1 MTPEQAPKAGK
12 VRTTTQNNQDAKALS
27 ERRKLAHAAARW
39 AFENRKGSRAA
50 CASGLFGDPKVVTRN
65 IVEPLLRQL
74 KETGRIDDHRD
85 HHHQILTNAER
96 RKLADWIL
104 ACADGQEPKDRTQI
118 SVKVK
123 QMLKARHASNK
134 AKKYG
139 PGSVRL
145 TETEMNAA
153 ESKEPRLSQKFY
165 ERFYPWCR
173 AHGIAIEEGVE
184 RSQDQN
190 RAVKM
195 TEKTVQRH
203 FHGDF
208 GLEAELVDAGVMDS
222 ETKVIADPRRVLNS
236 DETPQPVDAPQKG
249 SRKKVAK
256 RQGRAVRK
264 ATTTSK
270 ENASINMA
278 WDLSGHLYGV
288 QLILKLKELHSQLV
302 TKGPPGAASFDG
314 QVDLARKQTRSCTF
328 SRTADGM
335 QTQQSFI
342 EYLEQLDCEIT
353 QHSDAAVAAGGE
365 PILRPVVLCLDNHAS
380 RYSSEVLLAA
390 SGQSPRLGI
399 RLFTEEPMT
408 SGFLQSLDQYAAL
421 ELNPLPTHYGLT
433 LPYTFIPPPS

>member
-1 MTPEQAPKAGK
+1 MPRRAGRS
-12 VRTTTQNNQDAKALS
+12 RTG
-27 ERRKLAHAAARW
+27 RVHAVCVC
-39 AFENRKGSRAA
+39 G
-50 CASGLFGDPKVVTRN
+50 SGLFGDPKVVTRN

-74 KETGRIDDHRD
+74 KETGKIDDHRD

-96 RKLADWIL
+96 RKLSYPLLDSRVRGWRRN
-104 ACADGQEPKDRTQI
+104 PRTARRF

-153 ESKEPRLSQKFY
+153 ESKEPRLSQNFF

-173 AHGIAIEEGVE
+173 AHGIAIDEGAE

-195 TEKTVQRH
+195 TEKTVRRH
-203 FHGDF
+203 FHGEF

-256 RQGRAVRK
+256 RQGQAVRK

-288 QLILKLKELHSQLV
+288 QLILKLKELHSQLPWSPHDV
-302 TKGPPGAASFDG
+302 GKPAV
-314 QVDLARKQTRSCTF
+314 QAR
-328 SRTADGM
+328 
-335 QTQQSFI
+335 
-342 EYLEQLDCEIT
+342 
-353 QHSDAAVAAGGE
+353 
-365 PILRPVVLCLDNHAS
+365 
-380 RYSSEVLLAA
+380 
-390 SGQSPRLGI
+390 
-399 RLFTEEPMT
+399 
-408 SGFLQSLDQYAAL
+408 
-421 ELNPLPTHYGLT
+421 
-433 LPYTFIPPPS
+433 